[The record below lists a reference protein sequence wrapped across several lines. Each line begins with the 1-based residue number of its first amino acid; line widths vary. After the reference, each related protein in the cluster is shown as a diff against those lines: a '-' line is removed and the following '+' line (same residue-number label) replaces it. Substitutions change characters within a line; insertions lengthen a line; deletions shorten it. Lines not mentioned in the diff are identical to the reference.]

1 MPRSPFRS
9 ATSLLLCA
17 GLIAG
22 MVATTGAALP
32 QVADGSGVADASAT
46 RAHSISAPLSSITAR
61 AQDTLDAARLA
72 IADARTATTDVATSG
87 LTLATTRTDID
98 TDALSAYVDKLGAV
112 DVTPTLLVPALTT
125 DASAEL
131 QAVREK
137 TAALRGQLDAAKAK
151 KAEEEAAAKA
161 AAEAAAAQAAAEAAA
176 AQAAAE
182 AAAAQAA
189 AEAEAEAAASS
200 SRSSAPS
207 VDVNVDPG
215 SAQGI
220 GRSMAAGYGWGD
232 GEFACLL
239 ALWNRESGW
248 RVNAANGSGAYG
260 IPQALPGSKMASA
273 GADWETNP
281 ATQISW
287 GLGYIAGRY
296 GTPCGAWDHS
306 QSDGWY

>member
-9 ATSLLLCA
+9 ATPLLLCA

-22 MVATTGAALP
+22 MVTTTGAALP
-32 QVADGSGVADASAT
+32 QVADGSGVAGASAEH
-46 RAHSISAPLSSITAR
+46 AQAISAPLSSITAR
-61 AQDTLDAARLA
+61 AQDTLDAARVA
-72 IADARTATTDVATSG
+72 IADARTATTDVAMSG
-87 LTLATTRTDID
+87 LTLATPRTDID
-98 TDALSAYVDKLGAV
+98 TDALSAYVDKLSSI
-112 DVTPTLLVPALTT
+112 DVTPTLLVPALTV
-125 DASAEL
+125 DASSEL

-182 AAAAQAA
+182 AAAAQEAA
-189 AEAEAEAAASS
+189 AAEAAASS

-232 GEFACLL
+232 DQFSCLL

-281 ATQISW
+281 ATQIAW
-287 GLGYIAGRY
+287 GLGYISGRY

-306 QSDGWY
+306 ESAGWY